1 MKTSAR
7 FLETPPAAA
16 TRAVAVTL
24 PADDAAQGKA
34 KGDGG
39 LLRGLLDLALLP
51 VLLAINLAWLA
62 GDALCF
68 RAARRKGAE
77 RAGR

>member
-7 FLETPPAAA
+7 FLETPPAAPA
-16 TRAVAVTL
+16 RVVAVTL
-24 PADDAAQGKA
+24 PAGDDAPNEANG
-34 KGDGG
+34 GG

-51 VLLAINLAWLA
+51 VLLAVNLAWLA
-62 GDALCF
+62 SDALCF

-77 RAGR
+77 RKGR